1 MSGVE
6 AGKKKLDDDEAT
18 AVETA
23 RLLAVSTLAAR
34 DTAVTGTA
42 ALLLTANGAVTD
54 ATAARDADNAKL
66 PTVLAGLNAS
76 KAAIV
81 TLNDDVVVQTY
92 LKGLET
98 AKLAAANAALAAY
111 SSGESAEWSALQVS
125 AAAALA
131 TADAALAELQAE
143 LTPFADAKADAEADV
158 VANTQAIAAR
168 AADIVTADA
177 ALAMAISV
185 CKGNG
190 YDRAQEALRADL
202 AKRALDRDAALQVKS
217 DYEAKAAFAG
227 TGSVNFP
234 CAMKNVD
241 GTMTRP
247 ECAEGQCCGAA
258 QKFRRDGTKLTVETC
273 QEEIGTHTYTYYPP
287 LPEGATVEPTPETWR
302 FQCISGAQKL
312 VAATAAIAA
321 AFAMA

>member
-1 MSGVE
+1 LSGVE
-6 AGKKKLDDDEAT
+6 AGKKKTDDDEA
-18 AVETA
+18 AAIVIA
-23 RLLAVSTLAAR
+23 GDLVVSTEALR
-34 DTAVTGTA
+34 DDAVTGTVA
-42 ALLLTANGAVTD
+42 ALAAAAQVVTD
-54 ATAARDADNAKL
+54 KTALRDADKGKL
-66 PTVLAGLNAS
+66 PAVLAGLNAS
-76 KAAIV
+76 KAEIA
-81 TLNDDVVVQTY
+81 TLNDDVVVKTY

-98 AKLAAANAALAAY
+98 AKLLAARTAEAVY
-111 SSGESAEWSALQVS
+111 SSGESGDWSALEES
-125 AAAALA
+125 SAAALA

-143 LTPFADAKADAEADV
+143 LAPFADAKADAEADV
-158 VANTQAIAAR
+158 VANTEAIAAR
-168 AADIVTADA
+168 QADVVAAEA

-202 AKRALDRDAALQVKS
+202 AKQALDRDAAAQVKA
-217 DYEAKAAFAG
+217 DYEGKAAFAAA
-227 TGSVNFP
+227 GSVNFP
-234 CAMKNVD
+234 CAMKDVE

-287 LPEGATVEPTPETWR
+287 LPVGATVEPTPETWR